1 MPTNSRPRL
10 TKYECARIVGIR
22 AAQLGMSAPM
32 LIDVPADMQHNFLYV
47 AASEL
52 KAGVLDVIIHRPLPL
67 NKSYEVNVTDLEL
80 PDDID
85 TVIAM
90 YKTNSQA

>member
-1 MPTNSRPRL
+1 MKSRL

-32 LIDVPADMQHNFLYV
+32 LIDVSPNMQHNFLYV

-52 KAGVLDVIIHRPLPL
+52 KAGVLDIIIHRPLPL
-67 NKSYEVNVTDLEL
+67 NKFYEINISELEL

-85 TVIAM
+85 TLIAM
-90 YKTNSQA
+90 YKSTS